1 MREEEERRIQK
12 GKEYN
17 SFFFLIWR
25 AQKFFNK
32 KLDDVSFRKLVLF
45 REREKDVYI
54 YINLI
59 SFVQRKTCNARQENS
74 LGKNMDKNDETK
86 MWSRN
91 VTGQRLKV
99 LISPVIFFQNIPW
112 LD

>member
-17 SFFFLIWR
+17 FFFLIWR

-32 KLDDVSFRKLVLF
+32 KLDGVSFRKLVLF

-54 YINLI
+54 YI
-59 SFVQRKTCNARQENS
+59 
-74 LGKNMDKNDETK
+74 
-86 MWSRN
+86 
-91 VTGQRLKV
+91 
-99 LISPVIFFQNIPW
+99 
-112 LD
+112 